1 MGRIVS
7 SRPLT
12 HPNSAHRVVAT
23 INTQALNH
31 NLAVARHCAPQSK
44 VVAVIKANAYG
55 HGLQA
60 CAEALASA
68 DVFAVTDID
77 EAERLRQVSPRHD
90 ILIMQGVIDRSDIRR
105 AVAGNFQLVIHRADQ
120 VGWLESELSQ
130 LRLTKKMT
138 FWLKLDTGMG
148 RLGIKPT
155 ELAALH
161 LALRRQPWTEDVV
174 LMTHL
179 ANSSLPD
186 SELNSSQ
193 LLQFARSCQPLADF
207 TPQTS
212 IAASAALLALD
223 CAGDF
228 VRPGIMLYGS
238 SPFAWQDVSRR
249 REAFDLRAVM
259 TLQARLISV
268 QEHEAGDNIGYNSQ
282 FICPTAMRIGII
294 SIGYAD
300 GYPSTTPNGCPVLV
314 GEQRTTTV
322 GRVSMD
328 MLAIDLTPCPQAAVG
343 DLVTLWGD
351 TLSIDEVAAHIG
363 MISYNLLTNIGGR
376 VPRHYF

>member
-1 MGRIVS
+1 VS
-7 SRPLT
+7 MPASGYR
-12 HPNSAHRVVAT
+12 AVAT

-31 NLAVARHCAPQSK
+31 NLAVVRHYAPQSK
-44 VVAVIKANAYG
+44 IVAVIKANAYG

-68 DVFAVTDID
+68 DVFAVTDIE

-90 ILIMQGVIDRSDIRR
+90 ILIMQGLLERTDIRR
-105 AVAGNFQLVIHRADQ
+105 IVEGGFQVVIHRTEDLA
-120 VGWLESELSQ
+120 WLERELSQ
-130 LRLTKKMT
+130 LTLAKTPPKKLTL
-138 FWLKLDTGMG
+138 WLKLDTGMG

-161 LALRRQPWTEDVV
+161 LALHRQPWTEDVV

-193 LLQFARSCQPLADF
+193 LLTFARSCQMLADF
-207 TPQTS
+207 MPQTS
-212 IAASAALLALD
+212 IAASATLLALGYP
-223 CAGDF
+223 GDF

-238 SPFAWQDVSRR
+238 SPFAWHDTARR
-249 REAFDLRAVM
+249 RDAFDLRAVM

-268 QEHEAGDNIGYNSQ
+268 QDHQAGDNIGYNSQ
-282 FICPTAMRIGII
+282 FICPTAMRIGIV

-328 MLAIDLTPCPQAAVG
+328 MLAIDLTLCPQANVG

-351 TLSIDEVAAHIG
+351 KLSVDEVAAHIG
-363 MISYNLLTNIGGR
+363 MISYNLFTNISGR
-376 VPRHYF
+376 VPRHYC